1 MNLSCPG
8 NCEVILHPDEHLD
21 AISKMSVCDPTQFMC
36 TPIKA
41 MKEAWASLHDA
52 PFILGTNVQLA
63 TILGL
68 K

>member
-1 MNLSCPG
+1 
-8 NCEVILHPDEHLD
+8 LHPDEHLD
-21 AISKMSVCDPTQFMC
+21 AISKMSVCDPTQFMS

-41 MKEAWASLHDA
+41 MKEVWASLHDA